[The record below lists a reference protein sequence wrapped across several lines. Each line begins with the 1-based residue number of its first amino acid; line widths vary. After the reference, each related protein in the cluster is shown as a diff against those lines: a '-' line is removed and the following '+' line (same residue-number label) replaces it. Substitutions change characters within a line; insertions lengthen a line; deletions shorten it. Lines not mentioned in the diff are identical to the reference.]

1 MYTLFFISISANL
14 LFQDLLEYLISRPTA
29 DQLEMRLYIYDEWDL
44 MVSQQTISRVLK
56 GRGWS
61 KKKVA
66 VAAAQRNSQL
76 RDDWVA
82 RISQYQPQQLMFLD
96 ESAANEKTPSRSTGW
111 SPLNVMPCIQRI
123 LKLSEHWSILPAYT
137 LNGYI
142 TYELIQGSFD
152 TQRFNNFVHDK
163 VLPLCVPGW
172 TVVCLDNCR
181 THRNQVSKFNH
192 FCNRPNA
199 Q

>member
-1 MYTLFFISISANL
+1 MS
-14 LFQDLLEYLISRPTA
+14 
-29 DQLEMRLYIYDEWDL
+29 
-44 MVSQQTISRVLK
+44 LK
-56 GRGWS
+56 VAAGQ

-66 VAAAQRNSQL
+66 VAAAPRNSQL

-111 SPLNVMPCIQRI
+111 STLNVMPCIQRI
-123 LKLSEHWSILPAYT
+123 LKRSERWSILPAYT

-152 TQRFNNFVHDK
+152 TRLATVRSGPDRGLFWRPFKKTGPYSPAPSDCNS
-163 VLPLCVPGW
+163 VPKI
-172 TVVCLDNCR
+172 LDR
-181 THRNQVSKFNH
+181 TIRSGLFII
-192 FCNRPNA
+192 
-199 Q
+199 

>member
-14 LFQDLLEYLISRPTA
+14 LFQDLLEYLISCPIA
-29 DQLEMRLYIYDEWDL
+29 DQLEIRLYIYDEWDL

-56 GRGWS
+56 SRGWS

-96 ESAANEKTPSRSTGW
+96 ESAANEETPSYSTG
-111 SPLNVMPCIQRI
+111 
-123 LKLSEHWSILPAYT
+123 
-137 LNGYI
+137 
-142 TYELIQGSFD
+142 
-152 TQRFNNFVHDK
+152 
-163 VLPLCVPGW
+163 
-172 TVVCLDNCR
+172 
-181 THRNQVSKFNH
+181 
-192 FCNRPNA
+192 
-199 Q
+199 